1 MKKILVTGAFGS
13 IGKCVIKYLLSEGKY
28 EITALDLKNKKNVK
42 ESKKYKNRINVIFG
56 DINDTSLIESLVK
69 DVDSV
74 IHLASVMTPFSE
86 FSKSLCELVEYN
98 GTENIIKAINY
109 YNPKCYFIYASTTS
123 LYDSSLS
130 GNVLEKI
137 NISELNN
144 FSYYKYITEN
154 LIKHKIKNY
163 TILRIPLVLNNIVNE
178 SFAYN
183 VKRNSLIEVTT
194 NYDVAYA
201 FVKCIDY
208 KNSINKKIYNVGMG
222 SKGRLY
228 YNDVLKHILN
238 YNGIS
243 FRYLLSRLFLEKNYY
258 TPVLTDSD
266 DLDNIIHYRHD
277 TLNNY
282 YKRLKNKGKKR
293 KVRIILAKPIVYLM
307 NKKG

>member
-1 MKKILVTGAFGS
+1 MKRILVTGAFGS

-28 EITALDLKNKKNVK
+28 EIIALDLKNKKNIK
-42 ESKKYKNRINVIFG
+42 ESKKYKNRVKVVFG
-56 DINDTSLIESLVK
+56 DINDTSLIESLIEG
-69 DVDSV
+69 VDSV
-74 IHLASVMTPFSE
+74 IHLAGVMSPFSE

-109 YNPKCYFIYASTTS
+109 YNPNCYFIYASTTS

-130 GNVLEKI
+130 GNILEKI
-137 NISELNN
+137 KIKELTNY
-144 FSYYKYITEN
+144 SYYKYITEN
-154 LIKHKIKNY
+154 LIKKKIKNY
-163 TILRIPLVLNNIVNE
+163 TILRIPLVLNNIIDE
-178 SFAYN
+178 SFIYN

-222 SKGRLY
+222 NSGRLY
-228 YNDVLKHILN
+228 YREILKNILK
-238 YNGIS
+238 YEGIN

-258 TPVLTDSD
+258 SPILTDSD
-266 DLDNIIHYRHD
+266 DLDSIIHYRHD

-282 YKRLKNKGKKR
+282 YKRLKNKGKRR
-293 KVRIILAKPIVYLM
+293 KIRIILAKPIVYLM